1 MIIVRVLDS
10 VSVDTGLF
18 DDVVFIGAPGI
29 HSAKRIDSTT
39 TTALGHVHIN
49 DQDFDSKHFQLVF
62 KNKYAAANN
71 GQELRNLSTFFL
83 GTGWYQMSDTGELA
97 VPDGYRFKV
106 DQVTMDQWNAGDTLT
121 IECTAEYAIFITH
134 EYIPV
139 IDAGDGIDSDSD
151 GNAISPGK
159 TTTLDD
165 NDGGNEVFRDI
176 TIKSND
182 GSDLINPKIGP
193 ITVTVNGK
201 AVTVVPDLSKSKPS
215 PEIKVSV
222 GSNGTVRTSDPNIIA
237 PVTGITSVPSVTMP
251 GANAVSMP
259 PVSASVGNAGG
270 FNLSDSAK
278 TIAPAISPITG
289 SMKKTD
295 LWSAYYRWDEGLTL
309 TINSN
314 QRDFT
319 DHLTAIVKRDDGL
332 RKTYKCHR
340 LADYRARSDINDGA
354 DATGFW
360 EGDHKYT
367 VTAKNDNGSPSDK
380 YTFWLPSFWTMFEY
394 ETNSPDIE
402 LFSSNESDS
411 YGQAWRFHLYILNM
425 DRSVAFD
432 NGVTIVSSNDARWE
446 KGFSSKVTIN
456 NTNHKIIKV
465 CAVPGGTRKW
475 YNKKSYPVCKH
486 SFDTSNYNNLIS
498 YMSECNRD
506 SSIIMD
512 EDNSIYITTTFI
524 NTQSASKI
532 SFNTSDCAIADGV
545 YPLFLGDQGIGEY
558 VPTVAID
565 DTTFDYSKFKMYYP
579 PVQYI
584 PNFGSNNDAFPSF
597 TGAGTEQYP
606 LTPPKSLYMPKTVK
620 FIQDSIYYGT
630 FRGCHLKGKLPD
642 EVMSPNLQRIRN
654 YYMDHYAADLKW
666 YPNIK
671 PITAGKEFA
680 APSLYSIGDEF
691 YNNKYDQTE
700 GGGSDAGDI
709 VIIKPATEAKYAKL
723 TTVGD
728 NYRAQEYAL
737 CHFPDNTTYTM
748 YEGSI
753 NTIGS
758 NYRYQQFGE
767 TAPNTTAHNI
777 NGPTTIKSDGLTN
790 VTKIGDHA
798 YAMFANGCSALTKVW
813 DENLGNCKTLGASY
827 MEYAFQQT
835 GIVVAQKFFLPTP
848 LTALPANYKHAQYD
862 KCAKLTTPAEEA
874 EFDHITSIAGS
885 ALQAQ
890 YNDCESIYGVT
901 NNIVL
906 HPIKAS
912 ITPPASFRSHQFG
925 NAAKRPSVFWVG
937 GKPAVAGKDGL
948 PADFY
953 TLVGAK

>member
-1 MIIVRVLDS
+1 MLIVRVLDN

-18 DDVVFIGAPGI
+18 DDVVFIGAPGV
-29 HSAKRIDSTT
+29 HSAKRVDSTT

-49 DQDFDSKHFQLVF
+49 DQDFDSKHFQLIF

-106 DQVTMDQWNAGDTLT
+106 DQVTMDQWNSGDTLT

-201 AVTVVPDLSKSKPS
+201 AVTVVPDLSKAKPS

-222 GSNGTVRTSDPNIIA
+222 GGNGTVRTSDPNIIA

-278 TIAPAISPITG
+278 TIAPAVSPITG

-319 DHLTAIVKRDDGL
+319 DKLTAVVKRDDGL

-380 YTFWLPSFWTMFEY
+380 YTFWLPSFWTEFEY
-394 ETNSPDIE
+394 ETNSPNVE
-402 LFSSNESDS
+402 LYHVDEDYSRA
-411 YGQAWRFHLYILNM
+411 AWRFHLYVLNM

-432 NGVTIVSSNDARWE
+432 NGVVISSGGNTEWS
-446 KGFSSKVTIN
+446 KNFSSKVTIN

-475 YNKKSYPVCKH
+475 YNKKSYPVANMQL
-486 SFDTSNYNNLIS
+486 SSYDSYNNVLS
-498 YMSECNRD
+498 YMSECRSDRININD
-506 SSIIMD
+506 IQGDFTAAII
-512 EDNSIYITTTFI
+512 YVGFP
-524 NTQSASKI
+524 SKI
-532 SFNTSDCAIADGV
+532 SFNTSDCAIADGQ
-545 YPLFLGDQGIGEY
+545 YLIWGDATIGEQ
-558 VPTVAID
+558 VPEAAID
-565 DTTFDYSKFKMYYP
+565 DSTFDYSKFKMYYP
-579 PVQYI
+579 PTQYI
-584 PNFGSNNDAFPSF
+584 PFAGQGNNNAFPVF
-597 TGAGTEQYP
+597 KGAGTEQYP

-620 FIQDSIYYGT
+620 FIDSSIYYST
-630 FRGCHLKGKLPD
+630 FRGCYLQGKLPD
-642 EVMSPNLQRIRN
+642 EVMSPNLQKIGDS
-654 YYMDHYAADLKW
+654 YMDYYAADLKW

-680 APSLYSIGDEF
+680 APSLYSIGDGF
-691 YNNKYDQTE
+691 YNNKYDQTG
-700 GGGSDAGDI
+700 GGGSDDGDI
-709 VIIKPATEAKYAKL
+709 VIIKPAAEAKHTKL

-728 NYRAQEYAL
+728 DYRAQEYAL

-753 NTIGS
+753 ATIGS

-767 TAPNTTAHNI
+767 TGPNTTEHNI

-790 VTKIGDHA
+790 VTKIGSKA

-813 DENLGNCKTLGASY
+813 DENLGNCKTLGPSY

-874 EFDHITSIAGS
+874 EFDHITSIGGS
-885 ALQAQ
+885 ALQSQ

-901 NNIVL
+901 NMIVL

-912 ITPPASFRSHQFG
+912 IKPPDTFRSHQFG
-925 NAAKRPSVFWVG
+925 NAAARPSVFWVG